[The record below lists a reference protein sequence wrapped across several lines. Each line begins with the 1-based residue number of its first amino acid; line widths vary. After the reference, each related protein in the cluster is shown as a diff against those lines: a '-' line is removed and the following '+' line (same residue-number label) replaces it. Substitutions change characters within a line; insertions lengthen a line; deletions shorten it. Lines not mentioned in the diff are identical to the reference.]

1 MRSEKRCTI
10 MRVVVAFLVV
20 LAFVVQVA
28 AVPPD
33 HAAND
38 MGARGHGQ
46 DAPPGLAHAPGQQK
60 TVPTP
65 EITTPALTPA
75 PTTEAQTPEPTT
87 APTPLPP
94 TETPAPESTPATPLP
109 SPTPLPTLPT
119 VEVQETTAAGDPVGE
134 TGPVPSLIISAAALL
149 VSAAA
154 LGGVVYARRRE
165 QGASPPL
172 AVVNEETTVVV
183 PPETTSVPDSG
194 FPPALSE
201 KYTRV
206 VSVGTGGT
214 ARVFRAIRRADDQT
228 VAVKVPLR
236 QDEATGRCFL
246 REISIWQGLA
256 HPNIVRVYAVN
267 VLPVP
272 YVETEYL
279 DRSLA
284 DLETP
289 LNPTGAIELVRG
301 IAAGLAYA
309 HARGVVHRDL
319 KPGNILLAADAT
331 PKIADWG
338 LGKVLGEGDE
348 TVAPGYSLHYAA
360 PEQLAPARF
369 GPPDERTDLYQL
381 GVVFSLLLTGT
392 LPYDD
397 DGPGAYSAAVLDT
410 PPTPPSA
417 VDPVLA
423 PFDGIVLR
431 CLAKDPAT
439 RFNSAEEFCAAL
451 DAVEY

>member
-1 MRSEKRCTI
+1 MWSEKRGA
-10 MRVVVAFLVV
+10 VVRWGLVLLVV
-20 LAFVVQVA
+20 LALTVSAA

-33 HAAND
+33 HAAAKDTNN
-38 MGARGHGQ
+38 RGHGQ

-60 TVPTP
+60 TEPAPEVP
-65 EITTPALTPA
+65 TPA
-75 PTTEAQTPEPTT
+75 PTPPSTTEAPTPEPTFV
-87 APTPLPP
+87 PP
-94 TETPAPESTPATPLP
+94 TETPVPES
-109 SPTPLPTLPT
+109 TPLPTLPT
-119 VEVQETTAAGDPVGE
+119 DEVQETTVAASDPVGE
-134 TGPVPSLIISAAALL
+134 TDPVPSLALSAAALL
-149 VSAAA
+149 VSAAT

-165 QGASPPL
+165 QPPL
-172 AVVNEETTVVV
+172 PPPGATEETTVVV
-183 PPETTSVPDSG
+183 PPDIETEPG
-194 FPPALSE
+194 FPPALGE
-201 KYTRV
+201 KYTGV
-206 VSVGTGGT
+206 AAVGSGGT
-214 ARVFRAIRRADDQT
+214 ARVFRAVRRADDQT

-279 DRSLA
+279 ERTLA

-289 LNPTGAIELVRG
+289 LDPARAIELVRG

-369 GPPDERTDLYQL
+369 GPPDERTDLYQV
-381 GVVFSLLLTGT
+381 GVVFYVLLTGT
-392 LPYDD
+392 FPYDD
-397 DGPGAYSAAVLDT
+397 EGPGAYSAAVLDT
-410 PPTPPSA
+410 PPRPPSD
-417 VDPVLA
+417 VDPALA

-431 CLAKDPAT
+431 CLEKNPAM
-439 RFNSAEEFCAAL
+439 RFGSAEEFCAAL

>member
-1 MRSEKRCTI
+1 MWSEKRGA
-10 MRVVVAFLVV
+10 VVRWGLVLLVV
-20 LAFVVQVA
+20 LALTVSAA

-33 HAAND
+33 HAAAKDTNN
-38 MGARGHGQ
+38 RGHGQ

-60 TVPTP
+60 TEPAPEVP
-65 EITTPALTPA
+65 TPA
-75 PTTEAQTPEPTT
+75 PTPPSTTEAPTPEPTSV
-87 APTPLPP
+87 PTLVPP
-94 TETPAPESTPATPLP
+94 TETLVPEFTP
-109 SPTPLPTLPT
+109 SPSSTSLET
-119 VEVQETTAAGDPVGE
+119 VEAQETPDAAVE
-134 TGPVPSLIISAAALL
+134 TDLFSPLVLSAAALL
-149 VSAAA
+149 VSAAT

-165 QGASPPL
+165 QAPFPPPPPGAT
-172 AVVNEETTVVV
+172 EETTVVV
-183 PPETTSVPDSG
+183 PPDIETESG
-194 FPPALSE
+194 FPQALGE
-201 KYTRV
+201 KYTGV
-206 VSVGTGGT
+206 VAVGSGGT

-279 DRSLA
+279 ERTLA
-284 DLETP
+284 DLASP
-289 LNPTGAIELVRG
+289 LPPARAIELVRG

-369 GPPDERTDLYQL
+369 GHPDERTDLYQV
-381 GVVFSLLLTGT
+381 GVVFYVLLTGT
-392 LPYDD
+392 FPYDD
-397 DGPGAYSAAVLDT
+397 EGPGAYSAAVLDT
-410 PPTPPSA
+410 PPRPPSG
-417 VDPVLA
+417 VDPALA

-431 CLAKDPAT
+431 CLEKDPAM
-439 RFNSAEEFCAAL
+439 RFGSAGEFCAAL